1 MRNLHRYSTEPT
13 KQRGIF
19 LLLVGAVLLAA
30 VMSLCIGAVPVAPKD
45 VLSALLFG
53 KAETVS
59 ARIILY
65 TRLPRPLAA

>member
-30 VMSLCIGAVPVAPKD
+30 VMLI
-45 VLSALLFG
+45 LSAVG
-53 KAETVS
+53 V
-59 ARIILY
+59 
-65 TRLPRPLAA
+65 LAATELKRRWR